1 MVPGDSEPE
10 AASTPPGGW
19 DIRRAGRSWNREEW
33 PSRRELCP
41 EKIEMIHLKLF
52 WSDEERIAMLGLLLE
67 NLGVDRVVQLGD
79 PKVWRDAI
87 AALEDSPQI
96 PSSE

>member
-1 MVPGDSEPE
+1 MGPDDSEPDVS
-10 AASTPPGGW
+10 STPPGGW
-19 DIRRAGRSWNREEW
+19 NIQREGRSWNREEW
-33 PSRRELCP
+33 QSRRELCP
-41 EKIEMIHLKLF
+41 EKIEMIQLKLF

-67 NLGVDRVVQLGD
+67 NLGVDSAVRLGD

-87 AALEDSPQI
+87 AALEDSPEI